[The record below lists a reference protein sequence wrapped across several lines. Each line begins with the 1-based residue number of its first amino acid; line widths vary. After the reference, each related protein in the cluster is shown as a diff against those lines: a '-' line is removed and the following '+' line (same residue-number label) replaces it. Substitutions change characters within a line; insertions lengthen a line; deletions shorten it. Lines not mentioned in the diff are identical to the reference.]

1 MEVKFYYNKSDER
14 QIFKELVDG
23 VTLEGNLRDS
33 SSIISPTIMF
43 TSEEVMRYNFC
54 YIPQWQRY
62 YFVRDI
68 QSYRNNLY
76 VVSLECDVL
85 MSFKGDIANFQV
97 VVDKQTM
104 SENGDEYIDDGS
116 LVCEN
121 VMFNKQL
128 FGKPLNHAE
137 QAYLNAAGKPGQVG
151 GEDARGG
158 YLIPAE
164 QQTQIHDFRRDLN
177 PLKDYCNVISVA
189 TRSGSMPIEVSAT
202 DKLTNFEE
210 LNEITQ
216 SNVTFGNVKWTVAD
230 YGDIIPVSNTL
241 LADEKANLTSYLGR
255 RFAKKAVRTE
265 NAKILELL
273 SGATAKT
280 GTDYKAIKTMLNK
293 ELDPAIATDAV
304 IICNQTTFDWLDQ
317 LEDSSKHPLL
327 QPMLSDPTRKAFA
340 GHEVIVVADADITQ
354 SAKNYVLYIGNL
366 SEYIAFFDRQGVEMA
381 VSTDAG
387 FTKNATLLRVVERF
401 DVQKVDANAMVKL
414 TITVS

>member
-1 MEVKFYYNKSDER
+1 MKKSTELKQDLESLKNEMQSLMDAGKVQEAQAKLAELKDLKNQIEVQEA
-14 QIFKELVDG
+14 
-23 VTLEGNLRDS
+23 LESEDLQNFNGKPLNQAQD
-33 SSIISPTIMF
+33 TI
-43 TSEEVMRYNFC
+43 
-54 YIPQWQRY
+54 
-62 YFVRDI
+62 D
-68 QSYRNNLY
+68 
-76 VVSLECDVL
+76 
-85 MSFKGDIANFQV
+85 
-97 VVDKQTM
+97 
-104 SENGDEYIDDGS
+104 
-116 LVCEN
+116 EN
-121 VMFNKQL
+121 VIFNKQL

-137 QAYLNAAGKPGQVG
+137 QAYLNTAGKPGQVG

-164 QQTQIHDFRRDLN
+164 QQTQIHEFRRDLN
-177 PLKDYCNVISVA
+177 PLKNYCNVISVA
-189 TRSGSMPIEVSAT
+189 TRSGSMPIEVAAG

-230 YGDIIPVSNTL
+230 YGDIIPVSNAL

-255 RFAKKAVRTE
+255 RFAKKAVKTE

-273 SGATAKT
+273 GGATAKT

-327 QPMLSDPTRKAFA
+327 QPMLSDPTKKAFA